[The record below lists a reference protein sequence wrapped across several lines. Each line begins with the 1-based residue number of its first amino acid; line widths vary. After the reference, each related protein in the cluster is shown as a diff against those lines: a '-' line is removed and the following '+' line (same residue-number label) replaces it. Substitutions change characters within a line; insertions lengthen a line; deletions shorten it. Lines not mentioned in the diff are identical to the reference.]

1 MDPLVSVIIPCYNA
15 APWLEESIASVRA
28 QTWRR
33 YEIVLVDDG
42 STDGSG
48 ALADRL
54 AAADMRVVHQENRG
68 ICVALNRGL
77 AGAQGDFVE
86 YLDAD
91 DILAP
96 DKLAIQLER
105 LRGLPP
111 KWIAS
116 CAWARFQGGITE
128 AVFEPESVWRDLS
141 PVDWLVSSWSGGG
154 MMHGA
159 AWLSPREVI
168 GRAGPWNEALTLI
181 NDLDY
186 FSRLLLA
193 SDGIAFCPSARTYYR
208 SNVAG
213 SLSRQ
218 TNRRAWE
225 SAFLSTE
232 LSVKAILAR
241 EDSPRVRRA
250 CATNYQRL
258 VHSAYPAAPDLVRNA
273 EKRIRALGGCDLRP
287 GGGKIVQCVERLLGW
302 KVARRAQI
310 LGRRVKGISP

>member
-1 MDPLVSVIIPCYNA
+1 MDPLVSVVIPCYNA
-15 APWLEESIASVRA
+15 APWLEESVASVRA

-33 YEIVLVDDG
+33 CEIVLVDDG

-77 AGAQGDFVE
+77 AGAQGDFIE

-96 DKLAIQLER
+96 DKIAIQLER

-111 KWIAS
+111 RWIAS
-116 CAWARFQGGITE
+116 CSWARFEGDHNS
-128 AVFEPESVWRDLS
+128 AVFEPEAVWRDLS
-141 PVDWLVSSWSGGG
+141 PVDWLVASWSGGG

-159 AWLSPREVI
+159 AWLSPREVVDS
-168 GRAGPWNEALTLI
+168 AGPWNNALTLI

-193 SDGIAFCPSARTYYR
+193 SEGIAFCPSARTYYR

-218 TNRRAWE
+218 TTRKAWE
-225 SAFLSTE
+225 SAFLATE
-232 LSVKAILAR
+232 LSVNAILAR

-250 CATNYQRL
+250 CAINYQRL
-258 VHSAYPAAPDLVRNA
+258 VHSAYPAVPDLVGNA
-273 EKRIRALGGCDLRP
+273 EKRIRELGGSDLRP
-287 GGGKIVQCVERLLGW
+287 GGGRIVQCLERLFGW
-302 KVARRAQI
+302 KAARRAQI